1 MYNPHCYCGYCP
13 YGGIHKMVPKFEIEY
28 HLYQFRSK
36 AGLTDRDLAELSGV
50 SKTQINQIEDGK
62 ANPTL
67 RTICILS
74 LALDVTPADLF
85 SIRITP

>member
-1 MYNPHCYCGYCP
+1 
-13 YGGIHKMVPKFEIEY
+13 MVPKFTIEY
-28 HLYQFRSK
+28 HLFDFRDK
-36 AGLTDRDLAELSGV
+36 AGLTDRELAELSGI

-74 LALDVTPADLF
+74 LALDVQPADLF
-85 SIRITP
+85 SIRISP

>member
-1 MYNPHCYCGYCP
+1 MIPNF
-13 YGGIHKMVPKFEIEY
+13 KIEY
-28 HLYQFRSK
+28 HLYEFRDR
-36 AGLTDRDLAELSGV
+36 AGLTDRSLAELSGI
-50 SKTQINQIEDGK
+50 SKTQINQIENGR

-85 SIRITP
+85 SIRIIP